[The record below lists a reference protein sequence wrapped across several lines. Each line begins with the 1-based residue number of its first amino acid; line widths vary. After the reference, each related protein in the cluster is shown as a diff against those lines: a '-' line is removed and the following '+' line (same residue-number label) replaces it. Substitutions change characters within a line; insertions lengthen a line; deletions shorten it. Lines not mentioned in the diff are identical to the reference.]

1 MYRNCFRHSE
11 QFLYIT
17 CSPHILQKEELLT
30 KIFLHRVIVNFFWPN
45 HFEISRADMDWMSL
59 YVMVSLYGEWVE
71 EIYESIKKMEEDKK
85 TMEGE
90 KKTISGRKFAMVV

>member
-1 MYRNCFRHSE
+1 
-11 QFLYIT
+11 
-17 CSPHILQKEELLT
+17 
-30 KIFLHRVIVNFFWPN
+30 
-45 HFEISRADMDWMSL
+45 MDWMSL

-90 KKTISGRKFAMVV
+90 KKTISGRKFAMVVWFNLLPMRLPKYVSMNK